1 MGKKIEVKFSFKQ
14 ILSGYRKVAIDS
26 MCFIYHFEGN
36 KLYGEIVK
44 QIFLQLQK
52 NKLSAVTSALTLAE
66 ILAFEKLQKDRILF
80 EETKTRLRQ
89 TPNLEI
95 IPVDGVI
102 SEIAAILKY
111 KYSIALPDAIQV
123 ATGVASGQ
131 EVFITNDRGLQKV
144 KEIKVVILDDFRQKT

>member
-1 MGKKIEVKFSFKQ
+1 MGKKIEVKSSFKQ

-52 NKLSAVTSALTLAE
+52 DKLTAVTSTLTLAE
-66 ILAFEKLQKDRILF
+66 ILSYEKLQKDRILF

-131 EVFITNDRGLQKV
+131 EVFITNDRGLQKI
-144 KEIKVVILDDFRQKT
+144 KEIKVVIIDDFR